1 MEVFKIKNNKVELVD
16 LNPFKLEKE
25 IPRINKL
32 RIMKNKLQILF
43 TLLIITLL
51 SCNIE
56 QNIIG
61 EWKRIKGGNEGII
74 VNVIKEKDFY
84 VGRVTKKS
92 DKKDIL
98 EFEVG
103 DIKWKDIEYIEEGK
117 YKFKDQTKGLLI
129 ILNGQEYEEGYLEFK
144 GDTINVIHNING
156 GVGERQT
163 WIRKK

>member
-1 MEVFKIKNNKVELVD
+1 MEYKKYKIL
-16 LNPFKLEKE
+16 
-25 IPRINKL
+25 
-32 RIMKNKLQILF
+32 IL
-43 TLLIITLL
+43 LSITIL

-56 QNIIG
+56 QNITG

-74 VNVIKEKDFY
+74 VNVIKEKDFF

-103 DIKWKDIEYIEEGK
+103 DIKWKDIEFIEEGK

-129 ILNGQEYEEGYLEFK
+129 ILNGLEYDEGYLELNN
-144 GDTINVIHNING
+144 DTIKVIHNING
-156 GVGERQT
+156 VVGERQT
-163 WIRKK
+163 WIRKKY